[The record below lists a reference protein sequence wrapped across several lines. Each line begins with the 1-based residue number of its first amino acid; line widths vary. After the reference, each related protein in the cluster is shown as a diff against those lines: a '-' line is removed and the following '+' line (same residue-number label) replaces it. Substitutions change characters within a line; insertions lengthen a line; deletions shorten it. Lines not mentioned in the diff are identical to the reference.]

1 MCARAPIPDR
11 AVISILACLASAAR
25 VASLMGEQSKA
36 PGGVSALRPGA
47 VSLKRGYLCFALGA
61 TDE

>member
-1 MCARAPIPDR
+1 MRAFYDSRP
-11 AVISILACLASAAR
+11 VVSKLACLASAAR

-47 VSLKRGYLCFALGA
+47 VSLERGVRGVANDRPIY
-61 TDE
+61 